1 MIPFTPHLAYE
12 CLEKLNCSNME
23 TWPTVKKQDVQED
36 IKFAVQINGKTRDIL
51 VIKKNADKTEIEEMA
66 MKSNKIKKYVEN
78 KKILKVIFVK
88 NRILNY
94 IIS

>member
-36 IKFAVQINGKTRDIL
+36 IKFAVQINGKTRYF
-51 VIKKNADKTEIEEMA
+51 
-66 MKSNKIKKYVEN
+66 SY
-78 KKILKVIFVK
+78 
-88 NRILNY
+88 
-94 IIS
+94 